1 MSAGVGERYRALVA
15 SKAIEADAAQLAII
29 DRLEILSETLRTH
42 APPSKG
48 SALGWLFARKAQSMP
63 PLKGLYV
70 WGEVGRGKTM
80 IMDLF
85 YAALPVAA
93 KRRVHFH
100 AFMQDVHERVHEYRQ
115 KLRRG
120 EVKGDDP
127 MPPVAA
133 QLAAE
138 ARVLCFD
145 EFAVTDIA
153 DAMILARL
161 FTQLYSLG
169 VVVIAT
175 SNVHPDNLYRDGLN
189 RALFVPFIGMLLQHM
204 DVMRLDARTDFR
216 MEKLGGAPVWHC
228 PLTPQADVAMD
239 AAWERMTGLTGGS
252 SEDLLVKGR
261 KLHVPRAAVGC
272 ARFGFE
278 ELIERPLGAAD
289 FLALARTYRTIFL
302 DHIKIIDQDRRND
315 AKRFITLIDAMYD
328 HGVKLV
334 ASAEVEPHLLY
345 VADYGKEAFE
355 IQRTVSRLIEMRS
368 DAYLMQPHV
377 MHSQSDE
384 VTGIET

>member
-15 SKAIEADAAQLAII
+15 SKAIGADAAQLEVV
-29 DRLEILSETLRTH
+29 DRLDALAQVLRNQIP
-42 APPSKG
+42 ASKG
-48 SALGWLFARKAQSMP
+48 AALGWLFARKAQSSP
-63 PLKGLYV
+63 IQKGLYV
-70 WGEVGRGKTM
+70 WGDVGRGKTM

-115 KLRRG
+115 KLKRG

-127 MPPVAA
+127 IPPVASDLA
-133 QLAAE
+133 QQ

-161 FTQLYSLG
+161 FTQLYAKG

-175 SNVHPDNLYRDGLN
+175 SNVHPSNLYKDGLN
-189 RALFVPFIGMLLQHM
+189 RALFLPFIDMLLAHM

-216 MEKLGGAPVWHC
+216 LEKLDGVPVWHA
-228 PLTPQADVAMD
+228 PLSRQADADMD
-239 AAWERMTGLTGGS
+239 EAWLRMTGGAGFD
-252 SEDLLVKGR
+252 SEDLLVRGR
-261 KLHVPRAAVGC
+261 TLHVPRAAVGC
-272 ARFGFE
+272 ARFDFTDLVE
-278 ELIERPLGAAD
+278 CPLGAAD
-289 FLALARTYRTIFL
+289 FLALARTYRTIFI
-302 DHIKIIDQDRRND
+302 DHIRCIDADRRND

-334 ASAEVEPHLLY
+334 ASAEAEPHLLY
-345 VADYGKEAFE
+345 VADAGKEAFE

-368 DAYLMQPHV
+368 QTYLEQPHV

-384 VTGIET
+384 FTGIET